1 MCRTHT
7 QIPISFEKFWN
18 IIDKIKISQ
27 ILILD
32 YLRSFD
38 LFRNIFDFSKW
49 NKMNRNGYLVHYVF
63 SFHSTIFFPF
73 YSFVPSERRKSI
85 SSWMSFY
92 FSYVGL
98 YTKLSFLPV
107 RFFFPPIRFF
117 YHQAFEPLEGMKP
130 IGSWISLSVFLVVVF
145 LRNRFGIL

>member
-1 MCRTHT
+1 
-7 QIPISFEKFWN
+7 
-18 IIDKIKISQ
+18 
-27 ILILD
+27 
-32 YLRSFD
+32 
-38 LFRNIFDFSKW
+38 
-49 NKMNRNGYLVHYVF
+49 
-63 SFHSTIFFPF
+63 
-73 YSFVPSERRKSI
+73 
-85 SSWMSFY
+85 MSFY

-98 YTKLSFLPV
+98 YTKLSFLSV